1 MQQTNAA
8 QSLNSDDEY
17 RAIETALLETAR
29 GRWFLAEHGR
39 RARRLDSALLEDA
52 IDKLKTS
59 LRQPPALLGQLKS
72 ELEGVNAFIT
82 ETRDDLFAKP
92 GQLDSV
98 DGKALLAQS
107 TATKPGASTTETDAG
122 ATGTSILK
130 AAEDMHDLAWTLQN
144 DQVSPENCEAIARH
158 ASKIYALS
166 HQHAVQSEKTLHMA
180 KSLDDAG
187 TRLMAILE
195 TVMHELEV
203 DSGGVP
209 AELPDLTEPPTSNE
223 S

>member
-1 MQQTNAA
+1 MQQTNVATTVDA
-8 QSLNSDDEY
+8 DDEY

-72 ELEGVNAFIT
+72 ELESVNDFIS
-82 ETRDDLFAKP
+82 ERRQELFSKP
-92 GQLDSV
+92 AAQVEQANKSLDANPENSSEF
-98 DGKALLAQS
+98 DP
-107 TATKPGASTTETDAG
+107 TPTPGNTTSG
-122 ATGTSILK
+122 ILK
-130 AAEDMHDLAWTLQN
+130 AAEDMHELAWTLQA
-144 DQVSPENCEAIARH
+144 DQVSPQNCEAIALH
-158 ASKIYALS
+158 AQKIYALS
-166 HQHAVQSEKTLHMA
+166 HQHAVQSEKTLGMA
-180 KSLDDAG
+180 SALDDAG

-203 DSGGVP
+203 DQGGAP
-209 AELPDLTEPPTSNE
+209 AELPDLTTPDA
-223 S
+223 